1 MPPSSAYLLFEL
13 QPASTMPYT
22 PRDEIAR
29 QKRKPTGRS
38 ATTMS
43 MRPHGVG
50 SGLANGITAQVIM
63 AGMNEIAGARMNSGR
78 VAEAGYVSSFLM
90 FFRPS
95 AAGCS
100 QPYPTRLG
108 P

>member
-22 PRDEIAR
+22 PSDEIAR

-43 MRPHGVG
+43 ILPHGVG
-50 SGLANGITAQVIM
+50 SGLANGITAQVII
-63 AGMNEIAGARMNSGR
+63 AGMNEIAGARTNSGR
-78 VAEAGYVSSFLM
+78 LAEPGYVSSFM
-90 FFRPS
+90 KFFTPS

-100 QPYPTRLG
+100 HP
-108 P
+108 